1 MMLKQRLQ
9 RQSACLLPESLGFAA
24 VALLQLCK
32 CMYDCLPVLLAFC
45 SHTGL
50 PFIGVVTQ
58 AARDKVRDKGMHTR
72 SSSDAKLELACCL
85 H

>member
-1 MMLKQRLQ
+1 MIKQRLQ
-9 RQSACLLPESLGFAA
+9 RQSACLLPEYLGFAA

-32 CMYDCLPVLLAFC
+32 CIYGCQVMLLVFC

-58 AARDKVRDKGMHTR
+58 AVRDKVQTGCIASHHHLPGF
-72 SSSDAKLELACCL
+72 SL
-85 H
+85 HAALLQ